1 MPSGRISGFNCCVR
15 WRWPGGKGKLGK
27 PFSGGSRRRGAR
39 YPMKHMTPLT
49 PMAPEID
56 ASFFQRVMAA
66 FGMGNKFK

>member
-1 MPSGRISGFNCCVR
+1 
-15 WRWPGGKGKLGK
+15 
-27 PFSGGSRRRGAR
+27 
-39 YPMKHMTPLT
+39 MKHMTPLT